1 MKIMK
6 TIIPFFLFVLISS
19 GIYAQQNALM
29 NHYIFNQTTI
39 NPAYVGTKQWTNLN
53 FTTASQWTG
62 LEGAPFTQVL
72 SLEGAISSRN
82 GLGVQIINDK
92 VGAQYQQSIYGS
104 FSHILKLNEKWNLS
118 FGIAAGLSYFTLD
131 GNKLNSAE
139 YDPSVPQQRVN
150 TFKFDPKTG
159 VFLYSDR
166 FYAGFSVNDLLGDLI
181 KNKRTNSIDQARHYY
196 LTAGYVFDLGD
207 QFKWKPS
214 FLIRE
219 DLRAQSTMDINNFVL
234 YKETF
239 WLGVTYRFGVN
250 SVFNNE
256 LDNTLR
262 MRNAIVFM
270 TEWNI
275 NKSLLVGYAYT
286 MSTSAL
292 SGFSGHEIE
301 IAYTFPK
308 RADTRM
314 RTPRYF

>member
-1 MKIMK
+1 MK
-6 TIIPFFLFVLISS
+6 TIIKTTILIMISS
-19 GIYAQQNALM
+19 FTFAQQNSLL
-29 NHYIFNQTTI
+29 NHYIFNQMTI

-72 SLEGAISSRN
+72 SLEGPISQSN

-92 VGAQYQQSIYGS
+92 IGAQYQQSIYGS
-104 FSHILKLNEKWNLS
+104 FSHILKLNENWKLS
-118 FGIAAGLSYFTLD
+118 MGIAAGISYFTLD
-131 GNKLNSAE
+131 GTVLNGGE
-139 YDPSVPQQRVN
+139 VDDPSVPKNRVN
-150 TFKFDPKTG
+150 TVRFDPKTG
-159 VFLYSDR
+159 VFIYSDR

-181 KNKRTNSIDQARHYY
+181 QSKDVLITKQARHYY
-196 LTAGYVFDLGD
+196 LTSGYVFDIGD
-207 QFKWKPS
+207 NFKLKPS

-219 DLRAQSTMDINNFVL
+219 DLKAQSTMDLNTFML

-239 WLGVTYRFGVN
+239 WVGLTYRFGVN
-250 SVFNNE
+250 SVFNNR

-262 MRNAIVFM
+262 MRNAMVFM

-275 NKSLLVGYAYT
+275 SKSFIVGYAYT

-308 RADTRM
+308 KENTRM